1 LKLIQKAKREI
12 RASVFGVALERES
25 FIVSKGMVWGIFFSK
40 GVVCL
45 VRWGGIFFPFF
56 SLFSKWDR
64 RTIYG
69 GGSENFLFP
78 FPKGFFLG
86 DMRKGRFDFF

>member
-1 LKLIQKAKREI
+1 VGLDFL
-12 RASVFGVALERES
+12 
-25 FIVSKGMVWGIFFSK
+25 
-40 GVVCL
+40 
-45 VRWGGIFFPFF
+45 PFF
-56 SLFSKWDR
+56 SLFSNGDR

-86 DMRKGRFDFF
+86 DMKTERFDFSKGDEMGYSLPK

>member
-1 LKLIQKAKREI
+1 VGLDFL
-12 RASVFGVALERES
+12 
-25 FIVSKGMVWGIFFSK
+25 
-40 GVVCL
+40 
-45 VRWGGIFFPFF
+45 PFF
-56 SLFSKWDR
+56 SLFSKGDR

-86 DMRKGRFDFF
+86 DMRTKRFDFLRGTGWGKVLQNRQNYQRN